1 MPELKHL
8 FQTDPEDKTQKDTE
22 PYVDLDDNE
31 YDSISIP
38 KPSPDYSD
46 DDYDY

>member
-8 FQTDPEDKTQKDTE
+8 FQTDPGDKIQKDTE
-22 PYVDLDDNE
+22 PYIDHDDNE
-31 YDSISIP
+31 YDSIS
-38 KPSPDYSD
+38 KSKTSPDYSD